1 MSERSDH
8 GLPSTG
14 ARSHLPSPGQDLPY
28 RLDRRRFLSL
38 TGAAAAAAAT
48 AACAS
53 ETTGPQAKQTAGGGP
68 QVVFTPP
75 TRKLSGSLSI
85 LLWSHFVPR
94 HDTWFKGFVQDWG
107 KRVGV
112 SVRVD
117 HIATTQ
123 VVPRIA
129 AEIQAKK
136 GHDLV
141 QHIAT
146 VSQFEQSMLDVSD
159 LVQEANRRWGK
170 QLELCRKSSFN
181 PNTNKFYAFAAGW
194 SPDPSNYRKSL
205 WQAVGLPNGPSS
217 YDELLRGSAE
227 IKKSKGVQL
236 GLGLSQEIDSNMAT
250 RALMWSH
257 GASIQDENEKVVIN
271 SDETVAAIEFM
282 TRLFKES
289 MTNEVFSW
297 KPESNN
303 QGIVAG
309 KMSYI
314 LNSISAFRTAAT
326 ANPKVSD
333 DIFFVPALR
342 GPKAALAAQHVMY
355 NWGIPEH
362 AANPDAAKEFMLHYT
377 ANFPAV
383 TYHSELY
390 DLPGWPS
397 LVPQLNGWLDNDP
410 FGATPKNKLSL
421 LKDAVNWSTNIG
433 YPGPANPAEGQ
444 IMSEFQIPNMFAR
457 AARGEVSPKQAAADA
472 EKEINGI
479 FDSWRRRGLI
489 GG

>member
-1 MSERSDH
+1 MPERSDH
-8 GLPSTG
+8 GSPSAG
-14 ARSHLPSPGQDLPY
+14 SRSHSPSPRLD

-48 AACAS
+48 AACAA
-53 ETTGPQAKQTAGGGP
+53 ETTGPQAKQTGGGP

-75 TRKLSGSLSI
+75 QRKLSGSLSI
-85 LLWSHFVPR
+85 LMWSHFVPR

-112 SVRVD
+112 DVRVD
-117 HIATTQ
+117 HINTTQ

-129 AEIQAKK
+129 SEIQARK

-146 VSQFEQSMLDVSD
+146 LSQFEQSMLDMTD

-205 WQAVGLPNGPSS
+205 WSEVGLPDGPSS
-217 YDELLRGSAE
+217 YDELLRGSSE
-227 IKKSKGVQL
+227 IKKRKGVQL

-282 TRLFKES
+282 NRLFKES

-303 QGIVAG
+303 QGIIAG

-314 LNSISAFRTAAT
+314 LNSISAFRTASK
-326 ANPKVSD
+326 ANPKVSN

-342 GPKAALAAQHVMY
+342 GPTTALAAQHVMY
-355 NWGIPEH
+355 NYAVPTH
-362 AANPDAAKEFMLHYT
+362 AANPDAAKEFLLHLT
-377 ANFPAV
+377 ANFPAI
-383 TYHSELY
+383 TYNSELY
-390 DLPGWPS
+390 DLPGWTS
-397 LVPQLNGWLDNDP
+397 LVPQLPGWLDDDP
-410 FGATPKNKLSL
+410 FGAAPKNKLSM

-444 IMSEFQIPNMFAR
+444 IMSEFHVPNMFAR

-472 EKEINGI
+472 EKQINAI
-479 FDSWRRRGLI
+479 FDSWRKRGLV